1 MKKLVL
7 AYLAVFSMT
16 IFSSCTKFMEEEDGY
31 EKKTPHTAAQVAS
44 VGSPITSNMEVLS
57 EELSYVT
64 INNLNTNEV
73 VDQFYVRRHHET
85 IDLGSRETS
94 EYGEWEIISSQIGD
108 PVRVNTRA
116 EGLFTITTYRVT
128 VTSIVSN
135 GEVEFNTSY
144 DLEYEDWSWT
154 NGDTTIVGN
163 VHWDVENEIVVR
175 NGSKVQD
182 QLNLNFHEFKQT
194 VSETGTLLLNNQAM
208 ESRFKSVKFSVTL
221 DPDHANTWL
230 VGCAVTMTDGTWALA
245 LEPDGTPVASR
256 SKFWAGDVNASYNGA
271 YYIKNKGMWYPAI
284 ASDQNDGMEW
294 CVGGRKINII
304 SYADADQYPNWGNGN
319 KDIYGQNSVKLTGY
333 SVKDNPESQTLTFFY
348 NGIERGTLSYAEL

>member
-1 MKKLVL
+1 MKKL
-7 AYLAVFSMT
+7 AYFLVAMT
-16 IFSSCTKFMEEEDGY
+16 IFSSCTKFMEEEDGF

-44 VGSPITSNMEVLS
+44 VGARVNSNMEVLS
-57 EELSYVT
+57 DELSYVT

-94 EYGEWEIISSQIGD
+94 EYGSWTVVSSEIGEPQRTG
-108 PVRVNTRA
+108 VRS
-116 EGLFTITTYRVT
+116 EGLFTLTTWKVT

-135 GEVEFNTSY
+135 GEVEFETLY
-144 DLEYEDWSWT
+144 GLVWEDWSWS

-163 VHWDVENEIVVR
+163 VHWDVVNEVVNVN
-175 NGSKVQD
+175 NGGKVTD
-182 QLNLNFHEFKQT
+182 NLNLNFHEFKQT
-194 VSETGTLLLNNQAM
+194 VSETGTLLLNSPA

-333 SVKDNPESQTLTFFY
+333 SVKDNQESQTLTFFY
-348 NGIERGTLSYAEL
+348 NGIERGTLSYADLK

>member
-1 MKKLVL
+1 MKKL
-7 AYLAVFSMT
+7 AYLAVAIVMSACSKSDNLLGDNT
-16 IFSSCTKFMEEEDGY
+16 ERNIQSKAVAQA
-31 EKKTPHTAAQVAS
+31 TA
-44 VGSPITSNMEVLS
+44 GSPITHDMEVLS
-57 EELSYVT
+57 DELAFVT
-64 INNLNTNEV
+64 INKLNTRET
-73 VDQFYVRRHHET
+73 VDQCYIRRNIQT
-85 IDLGSRETS
+85 IDLGSKETS
-94 EYGEWEIISSQIGD
+94 EYGEWDVDSSQIGE
-108 PVRVNTRA
+108 PVRVKTRA
-116 EGLFTITTYRVT
+116 EGLFTITTWKVT
-128 VTSIVSN
+128 VNSIVSN

-144 DLEYEDWSWT
+144 DLEYEDWSWS
-154 NGDTTIVGN
+154 NGDTTILGN
-163 VHWDVENEIVVR
+163 VHWDVVNEVVNVN
-175 NGSKVQD
+175 NGGKVTD
-182 QLNLNFHEFKQT
+182 NLNLNFHEFKQT
-194 VSETGTLLLNNQAM
+194 VSETGTLLLNTPSV

-319 KDIYGQNSVKLTGY
+319 KNIYGQNSVKLTGY